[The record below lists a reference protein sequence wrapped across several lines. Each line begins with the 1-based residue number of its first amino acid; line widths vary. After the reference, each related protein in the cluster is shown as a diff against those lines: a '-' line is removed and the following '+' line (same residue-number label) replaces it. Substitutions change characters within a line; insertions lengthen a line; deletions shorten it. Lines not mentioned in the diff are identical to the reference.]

1 MKIKGDYM
9 DLNVQDLLVLHENV
23 NRKVGNERFNNFYL
37 SKNNVDILS
46 SLNKIIEEQILIKNS
61 SLEVTLNKLTKKDLK
76 TILKSGE
83 LTVGGTKNDL
93 IERILNNI
101 ERIDDE
107 YLELTPVYTPTAKG
121 EKLLEETK
129 YVVHFEWGYNNISL
143 PQAHEIATNHIGDTN
158 LDKVVEIYK
167 FEINRIYKSTPI
179 DNKLIILYRCLSEYF
194 KRYKN
199 DNDSARMYYNLAYYL
214 KMKITL
220 ENMRRPVSSAYDA
233 YGKFSEEYLKRS
245 LEPTHFREEVYEQL
259 IFIEGLSKKKIYNL
273 FIQDVSNYYDL
284 DEEIFKYVIDYL
296 IVYTKKEDDK
306 EAFSKVLDLI
316 KSKYLIPKKERDA
329 FKNDLDEG
337 YYIEKNSHR
346 KKQTIKTTINKLIK
360 EDVNI
365 EVEID
370 VETGEIAWYLEEED
384 LQKIITNV

>member
-1 MKIKGDYM
+1 MRGNYMK
-9 DLNVQDLLVLHENV
+9 LNVQDLLVLHENV
-23 NRKVGNERFNNFYL
+23 NRKIGNERFNNFYL

-61 SLEVTLNKLTKKDLK
+61 SLEVTLHKLTKKDLK
-76 TILKSGE
+76 TILKNGG
-83 LTVGGTKNDL
+83 LTVGGTKRDL

-107 YLELTPVYTPTAKG
+107 YLEVTPVYTPTAKG

-179 DNKLIILYRCLSEYF
+179 DNKLINLYRDLSEYF

-214 KMKITL
+214 QIKITL
-220 ENMRRPVSSAYDA
+220 EDMRRPVSSAYDA
-233 YGKFSEEYLKRS
+233 YGKFSEDHLKRS
-245 LEPTHFREEVYEQL
+245 LEPTHFRETVYEQL
-259 IFIEGLSKKKIYNL
+259 IFIERLSKKKIYDL

-284 DEEIFKYVIDYL
+284 DEEIFKYVINYL
-296 IVYTKKEDDK
+296 IAYIKKEDDQ
-306 EAFSKVLDLI
+306 EALSKVIDLI
-316 KSKYLIPKKERDA
+316 KSENLIPKKERDT
-329 FKNDLDEG
+329 FKYDFDED
-337 YYIEKNSHR
+337 YYIEENANR
-346 KKQTIKTTINKLIK
+346 NRQTIKTNINKLIK

-370 VETGEIAWYLEEED
+370 IDTGEIVWYIEED
-384 LQKIITNV
+384 ELKKL

>member
-1 MKIKGDYM
+1 M

-37 SKNNVDILS
+37 SENNVDILA
-46 SLNKIIEEQILIKNS
+46 SLNKMIEEKILIKDH
-61 SLEVTLNKLTKKDLK
+61 SLEVTLNKLIKKELK
-76 TILKSGE
+76 TILKNGE
-83 LTVGGTKNDL
+83 LTVGGTKKDL

-107 YLELTPVYTPTAKG
+107 YLELTPVYTPTAMG

-143 PQAHEIATNHIGDTN
+143 PQAHEIATNHIGDTH

-179 DNKLIILYRCLSEYF
+179 DNKLITLYRGLSEYF

-214 KMKITL
+214 QIKNTL
-220 ENMRRPVSSAYDA
+220 EDMRNPMSYAYDA
-233 YGKFSEEYLKRS
+233 YGKFSEDRFKS
-245 LEPTHFREEVYEQL
+245 NLEPIHFREAVYEQL
-259 IFIEGLSKKKIYNL
+259 IFIEGLSNEHIYDL
-273 FIQDVSNYYDL
+273 FIQDVSHYYDL
-284 DEEIFKYVIDYL
+284 DKKIFKYVIDYL
-296 IVYTKKEDDK
+296 IANLKKEDDK
-306 EAFSKVLDLI
+306 EAFSKIIDLI
-316 KSKYLIPKKERDA
+316 KSEYLIPKKERDA
-329 FKNDLDEG
+329 FEYDLDED
-337 YYIEKNSHR
+337 YYREENAHR
-346 KKQTIKTTINKLIK
+346 KKQTIKTNINKLIK

-365 EVEID
+365 EIEID
-370 VETGEIAWYLEEED
+370 IDTGEIVWYIEED
-384 LQKIITNV
+384 ELKKL

>member
-1 MKIKGDYM
+1 M

-37 SKNNVDILS
+37 SENNVDILA
-46 SLNKIIEEQILIKNS
+46 SLNKMIEEKILIKDH
-61 SLEVTLNKLTKKDLK
+61 SLEVTLNKLIKKELK
-76 TILKSGE
+76 TILKNGE
-83 LTVGGTKNDL
+83 LTVGGTKKDL

-107 YLELTPVYTPTAKG
+107 YLELTPVYTPTAMG

-143 PQAHEIATNHIGDTN
+143 PQAHEIATNHIGDTH

-179 DNKLIILYRCLSEYF
+179 DNKLITLYRGLSEYF

-214 KMKITL
+214 QIKNTL
-220 ENMRRPVSSAYDA
+220 EDMRNPMSYAYDA
-233 YGKFSEEYLKRS
+233 YGKFSEDRFKS
-245 LEPTHFREEVYEQL
+245 NLEPIHFREAVYEQL
-259 IFIEGLSKKKIYNL
+259 IFIEGLSNEHIYDL
-273 FIQDVSNYYDL
+273 FIQDVSHYYDL
-284 DEEIFKYVIDYL
+284 DKKIFKYVIDYL
-296 IVYTKKEDDK
+296 IANLKKEDDK
-306 EAFSKVLDLI
+306 EAFSKIIDLI
-316 KSKYLIPKKERDA
+316 KSEYLIPKKERDA
-329 FKNDLDEG
+329 FEYDLDED
-337 YYIEKNSHR
+337 YYIEENAHR
-346 KKQTIKTTINKLIK
+346 KKQTIKTNINKLIK

-365 EVEID
+365 EIEID
-370 VETGEIAWYLEEED
+370 IDTGEIVWYIEED
-384 LQKIITNV
+384 ELKKL

>member
-1 MKIKGDYM
+1 MN
-9 DLNVQDLLVLHENV
+9 LNVQDLLVLHENV
-23 NRKVGNERFNNFYL
+23 NRNVGDERLNNFYL

-46 SLNKIIEEQILIKNS
+46 SLSKLIEEQILIKDN
-61 SLEVTLNKLTKKDLK
+61 SLEVTLNKLIIKDLK
-76 TILKSGE
+76 TILKNGE
-83 LTVGGTKNDL
+83 LTVGGTKKDL

-107 YLELTPVYTPTAKG
+107 YLELTPVYTPTAMG

-143 PQAHEIATNHIGDTN
+143 PQAHEIATNQIGDTH

-179 DNKLIILYRCLSEYF
+179 DNKLITLYRGLSEYF

-214 KMKITL
+214 QIKITL
-220 ENMRRPVSSAYDA
+220 ENMESPMSSAYDV
-233 YGKFSEEYLKRS
+233 YGKFSEERFKS
-245 LEPTHFREEVYEQL
+245 NLEPIHFREAIYEQL
-259 IFIEGLSKKKIYNL
+259 IFIEGLSNEHIYDL
-273 FIQDVSNYYDL
+273 FTQDVSHYYDL
-284 DEEIFKYVIDYL
+284 DKKIFKYVIDYL
-296 IVYTKKEDDK
+296 IAYLKKEDDK
-306 EAFSKVLDLI
+306 EAFSKIIDLI
-316 KSKYLIPKKERDA
+316 KSEYLIPKKERDA
-329 FKNDLDEG
+329 FKYYLDED
-337 YYIEKNSHR
+337 YYREENAHR
-346 KKQTIKTTINKLIK
+346 NRQTIKTNINKLIK

-370 VETGEIAWYLEEED
+370 IDTGEIVWYIEED
-384 LQKIITNV
+384 ELKKL

>member
-1 MKIKGDYM
+1 M

-37 SKNNVDILS
+37 SENNVDILA
-46 SLNKIIEEQILIKNS
+46 SLNKMIEEKILIKDH
-61 SLEVTLNKLTKKDLK
+61 SLEVTLNKLIKKELK
-76 TILKSGE
+76 TILKNGE
-83 LTVGGTKNDL
+83 LTVGGTKKDL

-107 YLELTPVYTPTAKG
+107 YLELTPVYTPTAMG

-143 PQAHEIATNHIGDTN
+143 PQAHEIATNHIGDTH

-179 DNKLIILYRCLSEYF
+179 DNKLITLYRGLSEYF

-214 KMKITL
+214 QIKNTL
-220 ENMRRPVSSAYDA
+220 EDMRNPMSYAYDA
-233 YGKFSEEYLKRS
+233 YGKFSEDRFKS
-245 LEPTHFREEVYEQL
+245 NLEPIHFREAVYEQL
-259 IFIEGLSKKKIYNL
+259 IFIEGLSNEHIYDL
-273 FIQDVSNYYDL
+273 FIQDVSHYYDL
-284 DEEIFKYVIDYL
+284 DKKIFKYVIDYL
-296 IVYTKKEDDK
+296 IANLKKEDDK
-306 EAFSKVLDLI
+306 EAFSKIIDLI
-316 KSKYLIPKKERDA
+316 KSEYLIPKKERDA
-329 FKNDLDEG
+329 FEYDLDED
-337 YYIEKNSHR
+337 YYIEENAHR
-346 KKQTIKTTINKLIK
+346 KKKTIKTNINKLIK

-365 EVEID
+365 EIEID
-370 VETGEIAWYLEEED
+370 IDTGEIVWYIEED
-384 LQKIITNV
+384 ELKKL

>member
-1 MKIKGDYM
+1 MNYM

-37 SKNNVDILS
+37 SENNVDILA
-46 SLNKIIEEQILIKNS
+46 SLNKMIEEKILIKDH
-61 SLEVTLNKLTKKDLK
+61 SLEVTLNKLIKKELK
-76 TILKSGE
+76 TILKNGE
-83 LTVGGTKNDL
+83 LTVGGTKKDL

-107 YLELTPVYTPTAKG
+107 YLELTPVYTPTAMG

-143 PQAHEIATNHIGDTN
+143 PQAHEIATNHIGDTH

-179 DNKLIILYRCLSEYF
+179 DNKLITLYRGLSEYF

-214 KMKITL
+214 QIKNTL
-220 ENMRRPVSSAYDA
+220 EDMRNPMSYAYDA
-233 YGKFSEEYLKRS
+233 YGKFSEDRFKS
-245 LEPTHFREEVYEQL
+245 NLEPIHFREAVYEQL
-259 IFIEGLSKKKIYNL
+259 IFIEGLSNEHIYDL
-273 FIQDVSNYYDL
+273 FIQDVSHYYDL
-284 DEEIFKYVIDYL
+284 DKKIFKYVIDYL
-296 IVYTKKEDDK
+296 IANLKKEDDK
-306 EAFSKVLDLI
+306 EAFSKIIDLI
-316 KSKYLIPKKERDA
+316 KSEYLIPKKERDA
-329 FKNDLDEG
+329 FEYDLDED
-337 YYIEKNSHR
+337 YYIEENAHR
-346 KKQTIKTTINKLIK
+346 KKQTIKTNINKLIK

-365 EVEID
+365 EIEID
-370 VETGEIAWYLEEED
+370 IDTGEIVWYIEED
-384 LQKIITNV
+384 ELKKL